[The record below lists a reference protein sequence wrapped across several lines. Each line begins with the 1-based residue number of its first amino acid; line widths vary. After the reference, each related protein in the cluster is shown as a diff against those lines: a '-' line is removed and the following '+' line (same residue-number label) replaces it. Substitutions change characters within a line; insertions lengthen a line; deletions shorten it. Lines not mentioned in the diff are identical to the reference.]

1 MKGRAILVTS
11 LACGLVLVLAV
22 GFALAQSKGP
32 QGDAGTLAGPVGTS
46 FTYQGRLT
54 DGGDPADGS
63 YDFEFTLYDDP
74 TVGDQ
79 VGSTVPKGDE
89 TVTDGLFTVQLD
101 FGGDVFTGDDLWL
114 EIGVRPGDSSGA
126 HTTLGPRQRLTAT
139 PYAHYAL
146 KAPWSGLTGIPEG
159 FKDGEDDDTTYMAG
173 TGLNLVGAVLSADTT
188 TLQRRVSGSCG
199 SGNAIRVID
208 EDGTVTCES
217 VGGGVDPH
225 DHWGETWS
233 GSGVGLTL
241 NSTDEDALQLYGG
254 DDGLQ
259 VESADDDGVFVKEP
273 GEDGVLVTSPGR
285 DGFSVTEPT
294 SDGFYVRDAG
304 DDGLGVVSASDNGVQ
319 VDHADNDGVHVGSAG
334 GYGVYAE
341 GTAGGLYGKTSGTGV
356 YGESTGYE
364 VAVYGLAS
372 YDGPFCREW
381 PDLQAGG
388 RFEANGPCGFG
399 VYARGA
405 SWGLYTPDDVYVGG
419 KIDVVGAVD
428 PIIGERF
435 EVDPQG
441 HYEVGDLLV
450 IDPDSPNLV
459 LSSEPN
465 DTKAIGVV
473 GPSLD
478 YARGELM
485 VIVFGW
491 HGAKPAEGDDENV
504 RQVAQIKADAGY
516 GSIKR
521 GDLLTT
527 SPTPG
532 HAMKAQPVNV
542 GGVEM
547 HRPGTIVG
555 KALESLDAG
564 QGLIEIFVALQ

>member
-11 LACGLVLVLAV
+11 LACGLVLILAV
-22 GFALAQSKGP
+22 GFALAESEGP
-32 QGDAGTLAGPVGTS
+32 QGDTGTLAAPVGTS

-225 DHWGETWS
+225 DHLGETWTGNTPLTIS
-233 GSGVGLTL
+233 GSFAMAPLVLNNGGAGAVG
-241 NSTDEDALQLYGG
+241 SQSPQQDG
-254 DDGLQ
+254 DGLRIQ
-259 VESADDDGVFVKEP
+259 SAEDDGVQIDSAGDEGVFVVSA
-273 GEDGVLVTSPGR
+273 GEDGVLVESAGR
-285 DGFSVTEPT
+285 DAFSAVDAGG
-294 SDGFYVRDAG
+294 DGLYVKKAG
-304 DDGLGVVSASDNGVQ
+304 DDG
-319 VDHADNDGVHVGSAG
+319 VDVREAAGDGVYVGEA
-334 GYGVYAE
+334 V
-341 GTAGGLYGKTSGTGV
+341 GTGV
-356 YGESTGYE
+356 YVGEAGQAGVRVGTTSWEHPGLHVE
-364 VAVYGLAS
+364 DAGGHGVLVESAQAYGLQVIAAGDGVNIEEAS
-372 YDGPFCREW
+372 NNGVRVREAGGDGVRVESAG
-381 PDLQAGG
+381 DDGVYVESADQKGVRVGDAGEDGVYVRQAG
-388 RFEANGPCGFG
+388 
-399 VYARGA
+399 
-405 SWGLYTPDDVYVGG
+405 TP
-419 KIDVVGAVD
+419 A
-428 PIIGERF
+428 
-435 EVDPQG
+435 
-441 HYEVGDLLV
+441 
-450 IDPDSPNLV
+450 
-459 LSSEPN
+459 
-465 DTKAIGVV
+465 AIGVSSGNNNGFEV
-473 GPSLD
+473 AG
-478 YARGELM
+478 
-485 VIVFGW
+485 
-491 HGAKPAEGDDENV
+491 AEGNGLWV
-504 RQVAQIKADAGY
+504 GHADAAGVAVNSAE
-516 GSIKR
+516 GSGLR
-521 GDLLTT
+521 V
-527 SPTPG
+527 G
-532 HAMKAQPVNV
+532 HA
-542 GGVEM
+542 
-547 HRPGTIVG
+547 
-555 KALESLDAG
+555 
-564 QGLIEIFVALQ
+564 